1 METQNITLSLPK
13 VLVRKAKLVALER
26 QTSISG
32 LLKDLLTEAVAQ
44 EDRYVAARS
53 RHIEALRQG
62 ADLGT
67 RGRIGWTRED
77 LHER

>member
-62 ADLGT
+62 TDLGT
-67 RGRIGWTRED
+67 RGRIGWPRED

>member
-13 VLVRKAKLVALER
+13 ELVRKAKLVAVER

-32 LLKDLLTEAVAQ
+32 LLKELLADAVAQ
-44 EDRYVAARS
+44 EDGYIKART
-53 RHIEALRQG
+53 RHLETLGRG

-67 RGRIGWTRED
+67 RGTIRWAREE